1 MDWKIKL
8 YEQLQKHEGLRL
20 KPYLCTAGVPT
31 IGYGS
36 TTYMNGKKVTLQD
49 NAITLDEAQE
59 MLADY
64 VDRFVFPVIKKIFNE
79 FNSFSDNRKIA
90 LCDMLY
96 NIGENR
102 LRGFKKMITA
112 IHANNWTEAAKQ
124 AMDSAWYT
132 QVKGRA
138 KTIFNM
144 LING

>member
-8 YEQLQKHEGLRL
+8 FEQLQKHEGLRL

-36 TTYMNGKKVTLQD
+36 TTYINGKKVTLKD
-49 NAITLDEAQE
+49 NPITVDEAEE

-64 VDRFVFPVIKKIFNE
+64 VDRFVFSVIRKIFNE
-79 FNSFSDNRKIA
+79 FDSFSDNRKIA

-96 NIGENR
+96 NLGELR
-102 LRGFKKMITA
+102 LRGFKKMIAA
-112 IHANNWTEAAKQ
+112 IHAKNWIEAGKQ
-124 AMDSAWYT
+124 AMDSSWYS
-132 QVKGRA
+132 QVGNRA
-138 KTIFNM
+138 KTNVNM

>member
-1 MDWKIKL
+1 MDWKIRL

-49 NAITLDEAQE
+49 NAITLDEAEE

-64 VDRFVFPVIKKIFNE
+64 VDKFVFPVIKKIFNE

-96 NIGENR
+96 NLGEAR

-112 IHANNWTEAAKQ
+112 IHAKNWTEAGKQ
-124 AMDSAWYT
+124 AMDSSWYT

-138 KTIFNM
+138 KTNVNM

>member
-8 YEQLQKHEGLRL
+8 FEQLQKHEGLRL

-31 IGYGS
+31 IGFGNTSYP
-36 TTYMNGKKVTLQD
+36 NGKKVTLKD
-49 NAITLDEAQE
+49 NSITLDEAEE

-64 VDRFVFPVIKKIFNE
+64 VDRFIFPVIKKIFRE
-79 FNSFSDNRKIA
+79 FDTFTDNRKIA

-96 NIGENR
+96 NLGEKR
-102 LRGFKKMITA
+102 FLGFKKMIAA
-112 IHANNWTEAAKQ
+112 IHAKNWVEAGKQ
-124 AMDSAWYT
+124 AMDSSWYV

-138 KTIFNM
+138 KTNVNM